1 MNDDFGHRLEAALT
15 DRLCYASRNAYEIT
29 LAVRDAV
36 RAANAQVSAPAPV
49 TGESPAQSVDISGAG
64 AGVDLAD
71 AMCEV
76 KHAAD
81 GDIEWANLAQHEARA
96 LLSHIESLERD
107 AAQYA
112 ELIFAVG
119 RKYDGETRQQT
130 ALRYIR
136 QAEAGNNIAAR
147 KEGK

>member
-1 MNDDFGHRLEAALT
+1 MSSRRAKRKPRLIAARPELI
-15 DRLCYASRNAYEIT
+15 RVRRSR
-29 LAVRDAV
+29 VHG
-36 RAANAQVSAPAPV
+36 Q
-49 TGESPAQSVDISGAG
+49 
-64 AGVDLAD
+64 GVF
-71 AMCEV
+71 
-76 KHAAD
+76 
-81 GDIEWANLAQHEARA
+81 ARRRIRKGTR
-96 LLSHIESLERD
+96 IESLEQD